1 MCLQSHIAFMKIADL
16 LRLWWCPHAPMRNPA
31 IPRLPGLRP
40 PAAGVTVR
48 LLLSGFIVSLEA
60 PLSKGAEGHPVKDPW
75 SLRQV
80 TRPAVPDNPQVSS
93 APAHPIDA
101 FLARAQHTSQVQPL
115 ESAEKRTWLRR
126 VTFDLVGLPPTLEEQ
141 EAFLADNS
149 ESAHETVVD
158 RLLAS
163 EQHGVRYG
171 RQWLDVL
178 RYTDHDENMPAA
190 PGIHF
195 WRDWVV
201 SALNQD
207 LPYDQFA
214 RAQITGNRAAQRRII
229 SAAGHLTPVDPR
241 PEDVFALGFLARGAM
256 SQANADH
263 ELAFAAVETIST
275 AFLGMT
281 TSCARCHDHF
291 YDPISQVQYYAF
303 KSLFDPLEVRPVEL
317 ATPEQVFEQGRKVND
332 YETRLDRLVSA
343 MRDFI
348 RPHHD
353 RLYEERLSALP
364 LDAQAAIRKREKE
377 RNAAEQAVYDDYY
390 PILRIDP
397 PKIKEVMKA
406 EEVAQYDV
414 YLKQIADLKA
424 PEPLPVFWTVVEDSK
439 RASATHYVLV
449 TGDPKRPKTSQ
460 PVKPGF
466 PFASKDLEF
475 RQGRRETFGDWL
487 TAPENPLFARV
498 AVNRI
503 WAWHFGAGLHASVS
517 DFGALGGQP
526 VHPELLDW
534 LASEFV
540 SHGFSMK
547 WLHRQIVLSGSYR
560 RASAEGASDVLAA
573 NMQKDPENLSLWR
586 FPLRRLE
593 AEPVRDALL
602 AVAGQL
608 DARLGG
614 KSFDGMKPGADS
626 FRRAAYMSR
635 GYKTYAEVMP
645 DFLQTFDAEDGRA
658 ACTRRTQTVTAPQAL
673 FLMNSEFTDK
683 TAAGLGEWLAA
694 QAAGDFSKAIGL
706 GFTKSLG
713 RDPTPRERSIA
724 LNYLRDDPAHL
735 KGFAW
740 MLFNLDEF
748 LYLR

>member
-1 MCLQSHIAFMKIADL
+1 MSIAPPT
-16 LRLWWCPHAPMRNPA
+16 RLWWCPQAPMRTPA
-31 IPRLPGLRP
+31 IPPTTGLGRFLRGWIGIGF
-40 PAAGVTVR
+40 AGV
-48 LLLSGFIVSLEA
+48 LSIAVTS
-60 PLSKGAEGHPVKDPW
+60 STGAEVHKVKDPW
-75 SLRQV
+75 SLRPV
-80 TRPAVPDNPQVSS
+80 SRPPVPADPEASPDS
-93 APAHPIDA
+93 APPHPIDA
-101 FLARAQHTSQVQPL
+101 FLNRAQRSARVTPL
-115 ESAEKRTWLRR
+115 GPADKRTWLRR
-126 VTFDLVGLPPTLEEQ
+126 VTFDLIGLPPTVEEQ
-141 EAFLADNS
+141 DAFLADTS
-149 ESAHETVVD
+149 ESARETVVD

-171 RQWLDVL
+171 RHWLDLL

-241 PEDVFALGFLARGAM
+241 PEDRFALGFLARGAM

-275 AFLGMT
+275 AFMGMT

-291 YDPISQVQYYAF
+291 FDPISQAQYYSF
-303 KSLFDPLEVRPVEL
+303 KSLFDPLELRPVDL

-332 YETRLDRLVSA
+332 YETRLDRLVTA
-343 MRDFI
+343 MRDYI

-353 RLYEERLSALP
+353 RLYEERLSAFP
-364 LDAQAAIRKREKE
+364 PEAQAAIRKPEKL
-377 RNAAEQAVYDDYY
+377 RNAAEQAIYDDYY

-397 PKIKEVMKA
+397 PKIKEVMKP

-424 PEPLPVFWTVVEDSK
+424 PEPLPVFWTVADDSK
-439 RASATHYVLV
+439 RAAATNYVLV

-460 PVKPGF
+460 PVPPGF
-466 PFASKDLEF
+466 PFAPKDLEF

-487 TAPENPLFARV
+487 TAPENPLFGRV

-503 WAWHFGAGLHASVS
+503 WAWHFGSGLHASVS
-517 DFGALGGQP
+517 DFGALGGEP

-540 SHGFSMK
+540 DHGFSMK
-547 WLHRQIVLSGSYR
+547 WLHKQIVLSAAYR
-560 RASAEGASDVLAA
+560 RASAGAPEAVAA
-573 NMQKDPENLSLWR
+573 GGQRDPENVSLWR

-602 AVAGQL
+602 AVAGKL
-608 DARLGG
+608 DARIGG
-614 KSFDGMKPGADS
+614 RSFDGMKSEPDS
-626 FRRAAYMSR
+626 LRRAAYMSR
-635 GYKTYAEVMP
+635 GYKTYADVMP

-658 ACTRRTQTVTAPQAL
+658 VCTRRTQTVTAPQAL

-683 TAAGLGEWLAA
+683 ASAWLGEWLSN
-694 QAAGDFSKAIGL
+694 QAPGDLPKAVFL
-706 GFTKSLG
+706 GFAKSLG
-713 RDPTPRERSIA
+713 REPTVRERAIA
-724 LNYLRDDPAHL
+724 LEYLREDPAHL
-735 KGFAW
+735 KGLAW